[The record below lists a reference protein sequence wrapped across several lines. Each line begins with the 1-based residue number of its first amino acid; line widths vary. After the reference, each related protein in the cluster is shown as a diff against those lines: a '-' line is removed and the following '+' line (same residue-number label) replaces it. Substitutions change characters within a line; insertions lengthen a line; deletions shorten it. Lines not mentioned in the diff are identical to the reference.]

1 MVQRNGCYI
10 GGALGLPD
18 NEVAVVISVS
28 DYTEAWKDKD
38 LAEKI
43 HADIKRVCP
52 DLGKPEAVR
61 IITEKRATTAATV
74 DFVQPDFSWLHHRR
88 IYPAGDY
95 LHPRYPATLEAAVQS
110 GFAAAEK
117 LMLDLRVE

>member
-1 MVQRNGCYI
+1 
-10 GGALGLPD
+10 
-18 NEVAVVISVS
+18 
-28 DYTEAWKDKD
+28 
-38 LAEKI
+38 
-43 HADIKRVCP
+43 
-52 DLGKPEAVR
+52 
-61 IITEKRATTAATV
+61 TAATV
-74 DFVQPDFSWLHHRR
+74 DFIQPDFSWLHHRR